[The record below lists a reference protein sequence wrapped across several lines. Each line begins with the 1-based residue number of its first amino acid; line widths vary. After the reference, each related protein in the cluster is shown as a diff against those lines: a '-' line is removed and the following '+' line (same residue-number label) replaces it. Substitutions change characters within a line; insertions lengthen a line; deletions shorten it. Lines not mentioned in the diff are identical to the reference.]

1 MFLYYPQNALEQQ
14 LDWDDTALTITINPM
29 QNELSDDSSDSENSD
44 SEDEEGKVKINFN
57 FQHLLQERFP
67 PAVNG
72 RYKNIS
78 QLEWDNTTM

>member
-1 MFLYYPQNALEQQ
+1 MTEQQ

-44 SEDEEGKVKINFN
+44 SEDEEGNLEFLPKLFVSIINENVLFTV
-57 FQHLLQERFP
+57 
-67 PAVNG
+67 VNG